1 MRQSN
6 MATGGREIEVKIPLP
21 GVDGVPDKLK
31 AAGFSVSAERIF
43 EANTLYDT
51 AEQDLRRNQQIL
63 RLRQVG
69 QRVVLTWKGPGEPG
83 PHKNREE
90 RETGIESFPEMHV
103 ILERLGYVPTFRYEK
118 FRTEF
123 RQKGEDGRVVTLD
136 ETPIGT
142 FLELEGP
149 GDWIDR
155 TAQFLGFNKED
166 YVLESYGQLYLNYCA
181 RRGLQPGN
189 MVFASQ

>member
-1 MRQSN
+1 
-6 MATGGREIEVKIPLP
+6 MASDSREIEVKIPLP
-21 GVDGVPDKLK
+21 GADGIPDRLK
-31 AAGFSVSAERIF
+31 TADFAVSAERIF

-51 AEQDLRRNQQIL
+51 TEQDLRRNQQIL

-69 QRVVLTWKGPGEPG
+69 QRVILTWKGPGKAG
-83 PHKNREE
+83 PHKDREE
-90 RETGIESFPEMHV
+90 RETGIESFPEMHA
-103 ILERLGYVPTFRYEK
+103 ILERLGYAPTFRYEK

-123 RQKGEDGRVVTLD
+123 RQKGVDGGVITLD

-149 GDWIDR
+149 GTWIDR
-155 TAQFLGFNKED
+155 TAQFLGFSRED
-166 YVLESYGQLYLNYCA
+166 YVLESYGSLYREYCA
-181 RRGLQPGN
+181 RRGLQPTN

>member
-1 MRQSN
+1 

-136 ETPIGT
+136 ETPIGI